1 LGSSSCDASRG
12 MESVT
17 PVPTAVVE
25 TLRDWSA
32 ETVQASMS
40 TPEAVPA
47 AAPDCWEGGGTAL

>member
-1 LGSSSCDASRG
+1 

-32 ETVQASMS
+32 ETAQASIS
-40 TPEAVPA
+40 TPDAVPG
-47 AAPDCWEGGGTAL
+47 CWDGGGTAL